1 VQVTSATW
9 WATIRIVAGVGD
21 LVQRTRDGCIGLV
34 LGGWAIERSSDVVS
48 DLYCAQGDEEH
59 RVSC

>member
-1 VQVTSATW
+1 M
-9 WATIRIVAGVGD
+9 IRIVAGVGD